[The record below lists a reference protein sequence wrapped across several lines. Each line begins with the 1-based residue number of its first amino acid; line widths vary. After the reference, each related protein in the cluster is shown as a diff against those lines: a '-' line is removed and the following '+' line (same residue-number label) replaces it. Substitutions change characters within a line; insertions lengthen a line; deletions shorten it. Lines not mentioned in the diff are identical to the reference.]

1 MDISITA
8 MKGCERN
15 MKAVIMAGGEGSR
28 LRPLTCDLPKPM
40 ARLCG
45 RPVLEYILDLLC
57 RHGIVEA
64 ALTMRYLPD
73 RIVEH
78 FPDSRYKSIDL
89 LFVEED
95 QPLGT
100 AGSVRNACG
109 AGDDNVLVI
118 SGDALCDF
126 DLTAAMVFHQ
136 QSGADVTIL
145 GKRVEDPREYG
156 LIISDGTGRISA
168 FVEKPAFSQAISDLA
183 NTGIY
188 ILSRRALDM
197 IPPDRAFDFAQDL
210 FPQMLQNGLTLMCRE
225 DSGYWCDIGDLETY
239 VRCQQDM
246 LEGKVD
252 CDIHANDDQSG
263 RYFRDARPA
272 GDYVVTPPV
281 YIGRGVRI
289 GDGAR
294 IEAGSILDDG
304 CVIEPGARVSGSVI
318 LQNGFIGRRARLTG
332 ALVCASANIK
342 GGAMLFEGAA
352 VGAGAVVGEK
362 ASIGAGVKIWNN
374 KVVSGSVNLTEHVKT
389 GGGKR
394 GWFDDDGISG
404 QVGVEL
410 TPEFCTRLGA
420 AIGSLYQGARIG
432 VGFGPHR
439 SAAVLAAAVA
449 AGVQSTG
456 AGVIDFGENFQAQ
469 FEFSVNFAGLKAGV
483 FICGDN
489 RASVR
494 VVGPGGLPAGRSLE
508 RGVEGI
514 LSRGEFVR
522 CGWDDMGDRVEMSG
536 MSTLYRSQL
545 IRCAPSGLTGCAV
558 QVRSRNLAVQSLL
571 REILRRLGCDDGG
584 QLRIEISTQGDKAR
598 VYEPASGYIPHHKL
612 LTACAAWRLSRGEDV
627 AVPFD
632 APHVLDEIAAKHG
645 RRLLR
650 YYLCPADNSDAEAR
664 KLAKYQMWS
673 RDGLMQSVMFL
684 HIVRRAGGLGRL
696 MASLPA
702 YERSTRTLPTGESPA
717 GLLRRLSSESGSVT
731 EGVVLQKDQG
741 ALLIRPLKRGAGV
754 KIFAEAHSSESAAE
768 LCDFAERLLE
778 PGGTEA

>member
-1 MDISITA
+1 
-8 MKGCERN
+8 

-57 RHGIVEA
+57 RHGVTDA

-78 FPDSRYKSIDL
+78 FPDSRYRNIEL

-100 AGSVRNACG
+100 AGSVRGACNP
-109 AGDDNVLVI
+109 ADDNLLVI

-126 DLTAAMVFHQ
+126 DLTAAMAFHKER
-136 QSGADVTIL
+136 GADVTIL
-145 GKRVEDPREYG
+145 GKRVDDPREYG
-156 LIISDGTGRISA
+156 LIVSDSSGCISA
-168 FVEKPAFSQAISDLA
+168 FVEKPAFSQAISDMA

-197 IPPDRAFDFAQDL
+197 IPVDRPYDFAGDL
-210 FPQMLQNGLTLMCRE
+210 FPKMLQNGLTLVCRE
-225 DSGYWCDIGDLETY
+225 DRGYWCDIGDLETY
-239 VRCQQDM
+239 VKCQRDM

-252 CDIHANDDQSG
+252 CDIHAVDDHTG
-263 RYFRDARPA
+263 LYFRDARPA
-272 GDYVVTPPV
+272 GDYTVTAPA

-289 GDGAR
+289 ADGAR
-294 IEAGSILDDG
+294 IEAGSVIDDG
-304 CVIEPGARVSGSVI
+304 CVIEAGARVSGSVV
-318 LQNGFIGRRARLTG
+318 LQNGYIGRRARLTG
-332 ALVCASANIK
+332 ALVCASAGIK
-342 GGAMLFEGAA
+342 SGAMLFEGTA

-362 ASIGAGVKIWNN
+362 ATISTGVKIWNN
-374 KVVSGSVNLTEHVKT
+374 KVVSGSVNLTDHVKT
-389 GGGKR
+389 GGGRR
-394 GWFDDDGISG
+394 GYFDDDGISG

-410 TPEFCTRLGA
+410 TPEFCAKLGS

-432 VGFGPHR
+432 VGYGPHR

-483 FICGDN
+483 FICGDT

-494 VVGPGGLPAGRSLE
+494 VVGPGGLPASRSLE
-508 RGVEGI
+508 RGIEAI
-514 LSRGEFVR
+514 LSRAEFVR
-522 CGWDDMGDRVEMSG
+522 CGWDDMGDKVEMSG
-536 MSTLYRSQL
+536 MASLYRSQL

-558 QVRSRNLAVQSLL
+558 HVRSRNLAVQSLL
-571 REILRRLGCDDGG
+571 RETLRRLGCDDGG
-584 QLRIEISTQGDKAR
+584 QLRIEVSVQGDKAR
-598 VYEPASGYIPHHKL
+598 VYDPEAGYIPHHKV
-612 LTACAAWRLSRGEDV
+612 LTACTAWRLGRGEDV

-632 APHVLDEIAAKHG
+632 APHVLDDIAQKHG

-650 YYLCPADNSDAEAR
+650 YYLCPADASDAEAR

-684 HIVRRAGGLGRL
+684 HIVRRAGGLKRL
-696 MASLPA
+696 LATLPE
-702 YERSTRTLPTGESPA
+702 YERSTRTLATGESPA
-717 GLLRRLSSESGSVT
+717 GLLRRLSPAGAATVT
-731 EGVVLQKDQG
+731 EGVVLQRDQG

-754 KIFAEAHSSESAAE
+754 KIFAEAHSSETAAE
-768 LCDFAERLLE
+768 LCDFAERLLG
-778 PGGTEA
+778 PAAPDA